1 MRNRFFLLS
10 VVMSFSLLSA
20 DILTTYRQNGIENIE
35 KELDFEL
42 SKREYWDRHLLSH
55 NTAFG
60 YLESYANVL
69 TCNKEKSTLTLYMK
83 DKEGKFNLK
92 KRYSAYTGK
101 VKGDKRQEGD
111 LKTPVGI
118 YNLTQKLSNV
128 DSFYGPLAFVTSYP
142 NLYDTY
148 RGKNGSGIWIHGLP
162 IAQERDEFT
171 KGCIAINNDNL
182 ECLDKNIDI
191 SQTLLI
197 IDEKKITQEVS
208 KKELSKILSQLY
220 EWRYAWL
227 YNDIKAYLDFYAP
240 DFRRYDGMNRDE
252 FVRYKTRV
260 FAKQEP
266 KRIVFRKINLLPYPG
281 SASTYKIT
289 FEESYKSPSYA
300 FDGEKV
306 LIVELKENKLQII
319 TER

>member
-1 MRNRFFLLS
+1 MRNRFFSLLLLI
-10 VVMSFSLLSA
+10 SFSALSA
-20 DILTTYRQNGIENIE
+20 DILTTYRQNGIIDIE

-42 SKREYWDRHLLSH
+42 GKREYWDRYLLNQ
-55 NTAFG
+55 NTEFG
-60 YLESYANVL
+60 YLESYQNVL
-69 TCNKEKSTLTLYMK
+69 TCNKEKSTLALYVK
-83 DKEGKFNLK
+83 NEEGKFHLK
-92 KRYSAYTGK
+92 KSYSAYTGK
-101 VKGDKRQEGD
+101 AKGDKLKEGD

-118 YNLTQKLSNV
+118 YKLTQKLSNV

-142 NLYDTY
+142 NLYDIY

-162 IAQERDEFT
+162 TAQERDEFT

-182 ECLDKNIDI
+182 ECLDKNINI

-197 IDEKKITQEVS
+197 INEKKIAQEVP

-220 EWRYAWL
+220 KWRYAWL
-227 YNDIKAYLDFYAP
+227 YNDIKSYLDFYAP
-240 DFRRYDGMNRDE
+240 EFRRHDGMKRDD

-266 KRIVFRKINLLPYPG
+266 KKIVFRKINLIPYPG
-281 SASTYKIT
+281 SEATYKIT

-306 LIVELKENKLQII
+306 LIVQLKDNKLQII